1 MDQAIKQLDITAAA
15 LASSRLVYTTDIES
29 GITRK
34 LGKNGFL
41 YYAPDGRKITDSAE
55 ISRLNALAIPPAYAD
70 VRISP
75 NPLSHLQAIG
85 IDARGRRQYRYHP
98 EWHSERARAKFDQLL
113 EFGERLPDIRERV
126 DVDLRLRAPTMDKAL
141 ATIVWMLDNLYIRIG
156 NAAYAEDNGSFG
168 LTTLRRRHV
177 KIEGS
182 KVKFRFKGKSGKE
195 WNLVHTDRRIA
206 RVVRSLQ
213 ELPGQQLFQYVCEDG
228 TRRQI
233 SSQDVNEYIRDISGA
248 EFSSR
253 QFRTWGATCAAV
265 TAFTPLEVAASE
277 AAIARQMNEVI
288 DAVAAMLVNTRAVC
302 RSSYIHPAVFDEFKA
317 GRLGQLL
324 RTRPTRSKR
333 LLKWMDAEEA
343 RVLGWLKSVS

>member
-1 MDQAIKQLDITAAA
+1 MRADMLALAAFKFGASGTQTLETHARSNRKHRPKTSGDNLAKPLKLLWEPNPQSRCFRGMDQVLNQSDITVAA
-15 LASSRLVYTTDIES
+15 LASSRLVYTTDIEN

-34 LGKNGFL
+34 LGKNGYL
-41 YYAPDGRKITDSAE
+41 YYAPDGGRITDSAE
-55 ISRLNALAIPPAYAD
+55 ILRLNALAIPPAYID

-85 IDARGRRQYRYHP
+85 IDARGLRQYRYHP

-113 EFGERLPDIRERV
+113 DFGERLPDIRARV
-126 DVDLRLRAPTMDKAL
+126 DTDLRARAPTMDKAL
-141 ATIVWMLDNLYIRIG
+141 ATVVWMLDNLYIRIG

-177 KIEGS
+177 KTDGS
-182 KVKFRFKGKSGKE
+182 KVKFRF
-195 WNLVHTDRRIA
+195 N
-206 RVVRSLQ
+206 
-213 ELPGQQLFQYVCEDG
+213 
-228 TRRQI
+228 
-233 SSQDVNEYIRDISGA
+233 
-248 EFSSR
+248 
-253 QFRTWGATCAAV
+253 
-265 TAFTPLEVAASE
+265 
-277 AAIARQMNEVI
+277 AI
-288 DAVAAMLVNTRAVC
+288 AAMLVNTRAVC
-302 RSSYIHPAVFDEFKA
+302 RSSYIHPVVFDEFKA